1 MSAVE
6 LARRGLEVHVFERS
20 ADVGGK
26 MRRIR
31 IGDSDVDGGPTV
43 FTMRWILEE
52 VFQNA
57 GASLVDYVELEQV
70 QCIARHTWEGDG
82 VFDLYTDRE
91 RSAESVRHFFGRRE
105 AKGYLR
111 FCDYAENIFREVEEP
126 FLLSQ
131 KPGMVDL
138 VASQGLGALRAA
150 SKIDPFRTMM
160 KALGGFFKDPR
171 LLQLFGRYATYSGS
185 SPFQAPAT
193 LSLIAHVEREGVWL
207 VKGGMHRMAQA
218 LAQLARE
225 LGVTFHFERPVKRVL
240 AEAGRA
246 RGVELADGE
255 QFSAHTVVTNVE
267 ARALIEGLLGDDV
280 RDSKA
285 VDDRTQPSQSAVTWN
300 AVAKTR
306 GFPLAHHAVF
316 FSKDYPREFREIA
329 AGQIPTEPT
338 VYICAQDRDDLGL
351 RPIDGAERLLILVNA
366 PAWGE
371 RDASEELE
379 RCEEQTFGFLE
390 RCGLEVDLDP
400 ASTVRTS
407 PSEFARAFPGSR
419 GALYGGASH
428 GWKAFFNRPSART
441 KIPGLYLTGA
451 SAHPGAG
458 VPMVALS
465 GRLAAQ
471 AVQEDLALTSTSRT
485 TATPGGTLTRSR
497 TAAKSA

>member
-6 LARRGLEVHVFERS
+6 LARRGLEVHLFERS
-20 ADVGGK
+20 VDVGGK

-31 IGDSDVDGGPTV
+31 IGDRDLDGGPTV

-52 VFQNA
+52 VFRGA
-57 GASLVDYVELEQV
+57 GVNLMDYVELEQV
-70 QCIARHTWEGDG
+70 HCIARHTWEGDG

-91 RSAESVRHFFGRRE
+91 RSAESVRQFFGGRE
-105 AKGYLR
+105 ARGYLK
-111 FCDYAENIFREVEEP
+111 FCDYAENIFREVKEP

-138 VASQGLGALRAA
+138 VASQGFGALRAA

-160 KALGGFFKDPR
+160 KALGSFFKDPR

-193 LSLIAHVEREGVWL
+193 LSLIAHVEREGVWI

-225 LGVTFHFERPVKRVL
+225 LGVILHFERPVKRVM
-240 AEAGRA
+240 AEAGRV

-255 QFSAHTVVTNVE
+255 QVAANTVVTNVE

-280 RDSKA
+280 RGHKA
-285 VDDRTQPSQSAVTWN
+285 VEDKTEPSQSAVTWN
-300 AVAKTR
+300 VVAPTR

-316 FSKDYPREFREIA
+316 FSSDYPREFREIS
-329 AGQIPTEPT
+329 AGRIPSEPT
-338 VYICAQDRDDLGL
+338 VYVCAQDRDDLGL
-351 RPIDGAERLLILVNA
+351 RPIDGPERLLILVNA

-379 RCEEQTFGFLE
+379 RCQERTFRFLE
-390 RCGLEVDLDP
+390 RCGLVVELDP
-400 ASTVRTS
+400 GAMVRTS

-471 AVQEDLALTSTSRT
+471 AVHEDLDLTSTSRT
-485 TATPGGTLTRSR
+485 TATPGGTSTQSR
-497 TAAKSA
+497 TAVKSA